1 MRLEPFVLRAYNLVY
16 TADEKKLLS
25 IGDDD
30 DVCHMVRSIHADVA
44 AADCSGAR
52 IECDPCNAVKV
63 LRFVLCELIANSY
76 STSQSTSQGSGLLHA
91 FGNSWQQAQI
101 SSDRTRQVLRTMRPL
116 RATSAFA
123 EMVQVCV
130 ALKWSFAVL
139 QLMY

>member
-52 IECDPCNAVKV
+52 IECDPCNAAREGCTLCIVRAHSKQLQHFTV
-63 LRFVLCELIANSY
+63 HFTGLMFAGCLR
-76 STSQSTSQGSGLLHA
+76 Q
-91 FGNSWQQAQI
+91 
-101 SSDRTRQVLRTMRPL
+101 
-116 RATSAFA
+116 
-123 EMVQVCV
+123 
-130 ALKWSFAVL
+130 
-139 QLMY
+139 